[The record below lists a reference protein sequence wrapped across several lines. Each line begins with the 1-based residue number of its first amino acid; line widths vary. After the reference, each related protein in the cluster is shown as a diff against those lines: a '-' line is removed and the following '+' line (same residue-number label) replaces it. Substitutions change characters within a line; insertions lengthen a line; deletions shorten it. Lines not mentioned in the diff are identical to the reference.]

1 MIQSLN
7 ILVPKQFSFL
17 LSSHKPFERLYLFN
31 VFKSLFLSLSARS
44 SRTDESFGICH
55 FQNDPPPIV
64 SRVRSAL
71 NKVLLRKENEHN
83 LFK

>member
-1 MIQSLN
+1 M
-7 ILVPKQFSFL
+7 
-17 LSSHKPFERLYLFN
+17 YLKF
-31 VFKSLFLSLSARS
+31 LFLSLSARS

-71 NKVLLRKENEHN
+71 NKVLLRKENEYN